1 MTGTRA
7 IETILGQ
14 MSLDEKLRLCTG
26 DGLWHTAAFPSLG
39 VPAVLMSDGTSGVRL
54 QKESK
59 GPDDTDFAYN
69 AINSSFDSDEA
80 LTCTYA
86 ATCFPSGSTISCSWD
101 TELIQEVG
109 RAIAEECR
117 ALGIRLLLGPGINIR
132 RHPLTARNFEYYSE
146 DPFLTGR
153 MGAAM
158 VKGLA
163 ERGVGA
169 VVKHF
174 ACHHSD
180 SNRTRVDEICDRR
193 TLHEIYLAAF
203 EYIVKTAH
211 PVGVM
216 SSYNKINGVY
226 ASANHWLLTE
236 VLRDRWGFDGF
247 VISDWGGVPD
257 PVAASKAGLDL
268 QMPESL
274 GSKAYL
280 RERILAGELDEAHI
294 DGRVRNIL
302 RMVFRLE
309 AMRQEGGQVDTRMH
323 HDLARRAAAE
333 SIVLLRNENHVLP
346 LSASCGTIAVI
357 GELALSPLYQGT
369 GCAIVNSR
377 RVDTPLDCIKEQA
390 PAETKVL
397 FSRGYRGAGEDDG
410 GGAGGEDTSMVEE
423 ARACAASSDV
433 VVFFLGSF
441 LPPES
446 DHYNREH
453 MRVEASHERVLEA
466 VLSTGKPVVV
476 ILQSGDAVEMAWSD
490 RVDALLMTGFG
501 GEGVGDAIARVLFG
515 TVNPSGRLPVTI
527 PKSLRQTPA
536 FTSFPGD
543 GFNLVVGEGIFT
555 GYRYYDYRGLE
566 PLFPF
571 GYGLS
576 YTRFTYGDV
585 KLSSET
591 VRLPE
596 CLEIAVEVENSGEFF
611 GKEVVQL
618 YLSQSSPRI
627 PRPVRE
633 LKGFA
638 KLSLAPGEKKRAC
651 FTLCERDFS
660 YFDES
665 RDGWSADSDAFLI
678 EIGSSSRNIKASVPV
693 RIIAPP
699 KPLRILN
706 AESGFSEILE
716 SPISRDML
724 FEFLIDRGIIARS
737 DVTEALE
744 HALRKSFWGL
754 YSYLDMNGNGKV
766 SLPMVRDLTGTMNRA
781 IEAAAQGAV

>member
-26 DGLWHTAAFPSLG
+26 DGLWHTAAFPHLG
-39 VPAVLMSDGTSGVRL
+39 IPAVLMSDGTSGVRL

-59 GPDDTDFAYN
+59 EPDDANFAYN

-80 LTCTYA
+80 LTCTYV

-101 TELIQEVG
+101 TGLIQEVG

-117 ALGIRLLLGPGINIR
+117 ALGIHLLLGPGINIR

-158 VKGLA
+158 VKGLE

-203 EYIVKTAH
+203 EHIVTTAH

-236 VLRDRWGFDGF
+236 LLRERWGFDGF
-247 VISDWGGVPD
+247 VISDWGGVTD

-280 RERILAGELDEAHI
+280 RERILAGELDELHI
-294 DGRVRNIL
+294 DRRVRNIL

-309 AMRQEGGQVDTRMH
+309 GMRQEGGQVDARMQ

-377 RVDTPLDCIKEQA
+377 RVDSPLDCIKEQA

-397 FSRGYRGAGEDDG
+397 FSRGYLGAGAGDG
-410 GGAGGEDTSMVEE
+410 EGDASMVEE
-423 ARACAASSDV
+423 ARACAASADIV
-433 VVFFLGSF
+433 VCFLGSF

-453 MRVEASHERVLEA
+453 MRVEAGHERVLEA
-466 VLSTGKPVVV
+466 VLSTGKPVVAV
-476 ILQSGDAVEMAWSD
+476 LQSGDAVEMAWSD

-501 GEGVGDAIARVLFG
+501 GEGVGDALARVLFG
-515 TVNPSGRLPVTI
+515 SVNPSGRLPVTI

-543 GFNLVVGEGIFT
+543 GFNLVIGEGIFT
-555 GYRYYDYRGLE
+555 GYRYYDYRGLD

-576 YTRFTYGDV
+576 YTSFTYADV

-591 VRLPE
+591 IRLPGS
-596 CLEIAVEVENSGEFF
+596 LEVAVEVENSGEFF

-618 YLSQSSPRI
+618 YLSQGSPCI

-665 RDGWSADSDAFLI
+665 RNSWVIDSDTFRI
-678 EIGSSSRNIKASVPV
+678 EIGSSSRDIKASAPV

-699 KPLRILN
+699 KPSRMLT

-716 SPISRDML
+716 NAISRDML
-724 FEFLIDRGIIARS
+724 FDFLVDQGIITRS

-754 YSYLDMNGNGKV
+754 YSYLDMNTDGRV
-766 SLPMVRDLTGTMNRA
+766 SPPMVRALTGAMNRA
-781 IEAAAQGAV
+781 IEAAAQGVANRGR